1 MTTLS
6 FSLFLLALSFF
17 FFLRLYQKEK
27 ERTGL
32 VLFLIKF
39 YVVAFKTKKKNGML
53 RSSRLAR
60 GIVDTVTREN
70 LTVSR
75 LSNGLRVITCD
86 DGNGITGMGLFS
98 LIGPKFE
105 SEGNFG
111 ASAVLESLPLRSNAK
126 MTNHEISQSLG
137 ILGNAFKVT
146 NNREAMSVMLMMP
159 RYHQKE
165 GLDLLNGMWLHPKQ
179 SKEEFAIAKEQTL
192 QRGSLLSRDAT
203 SMLFEMVHKAGWSG
217 RGLGNPLYPT
227 ERQLEQLS
235 LESFHAFHRQH
246 TRPERCVLAAT
257 GVADHKAFAQE
268 VEARLQFDASSIDV
282 NKADMPSVAAP
293 YTGGCEYVQNT
304 TAPESMN
311 KFQEKNLSHMALFFQ
326 GIPMAHPDYYTFSVI
341 QTLLGGGTSFSSGGP
356 GKGMHTKLF
365 REVLNREPNLHG
377 MECITAWY
385 SDGGLIGLYGSAPHE
400 NVGKLLRIMIYQ
412 ASSISQRVTAEHLEM
427 AKNQLCSQLILLGE
441 GREQLL
447 NDMGFNLLVHNHM
460 ITPQETIHGSAQ
472 VTMEGLK
479 QVCARLVERPVTF
492 AVYGETK
499 SMPEYSQ
506 LTETIKKSYAAFN
519 KQ

>member
-1 MTTLS
+1 M
-6 FSLFLLALSFF
+6 F
-17 FFLRLYQKEK
+17 RP
-27 ERTGL
+27 
-32 VLFLIKF
+32 
-39 YVVAFKTKKKNGML
+39 
-53 RSSRLAR
+53 SRLVR
-60 GIVDTVTREN
+60 VIVDTVQREGF
-70 LTVSR
+70 TVSR
-75 LSNGLRVITCD
+75 LTSGLRVITCN

-105 SEGNFG
+105 DEGSFG

-126 MTNHEISQSLG
+126 MDNTEISRSLG
-137 ILGNAFKVT
+137 ILGNAYKVT
-146 NNREAMSVMLMMP
+146 NNREAMSAMLMMP
-159 RYHQKE
+159 RYHQKD
-165 GLDLLNGMWLHPKQ
+165 GLNLLNGMWLQPTE
-179 SKEEFAIAKEQTL
+179 SKEEFAIAKEQAM

-217 RGLGNPLYPT
+217 RGLGNRLCPT
-227 ERQLEQLS
+227 EEQLEKLTF
-235 LESFHAFHRQH
+235 EAFHAFHRRH

-257 GVADHKAFAQE
+257 GVADHKTFALE
-268 VEARLQFDASSIDV
+268 AEARLQFDDGDASSSSAV
-282 NKADMPSVAAP
+282 ASAFGESNKSLAAP

-400 NVGKLLRIMIYQ
+400 NVQNLLKIMIHQ
-412 ASSISQRVTAEHLEM
+412 GSSISQRLTADHLEM
-427 AKNQLCSQLILLGE
+427 AKNQLSSQLILLGE

-447 NDMGFNLLVHNHM
+447 NDMGFNLLVHNYM
-460 ITPQETIHGSAQ
+460 ITPQETIRGSAQ
-472 VTMEGLK
+472 VTMEGLR
-479 QVCARLVERPVTF
+479 QVCSQLIERPVTF

-499 SMPEYSQ
+499 GMPEYSQ
-506 LTETIKKSYAAFN
+506 LTEALKKSYAALN
-519 KQ
+519 KK